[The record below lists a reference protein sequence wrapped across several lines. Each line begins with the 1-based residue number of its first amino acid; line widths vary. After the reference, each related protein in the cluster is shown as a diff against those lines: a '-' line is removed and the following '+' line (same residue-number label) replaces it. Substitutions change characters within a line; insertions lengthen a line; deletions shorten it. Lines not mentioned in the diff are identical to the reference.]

1 MRLGDRGSAS
11 VLGAGMVVVLVSL
24 AVLGVRFGAAVVVRH
39 RVVAAA
45 DLAALAAAGRLV
57 EGDDAACGWAERVVR
72 EMGAVL
78 ERCSVRGWEV
88 TVEVS
93 GPASLF
99 GTPIGL
105 ARAGP

>member
-11 VLGAGMVVVLVSL
+11 VLGAVLVVVLVSL
-24 AVLGVRFGAAVVVRH
+24 AVLGVQFGAAVVVRH

-45 DLAALAAAGRLV
+45 DLAALAAAGRLA
-57 EGDDAACGWAERVVR
+57 EGDGAACGWAERVVR
-72 EMGAVL
+72 EMGVVL
-78 ERCSVRGWEV
+78 ERCSVREWEV
-88 TVEVS
+88 AVSVS

-99 GTPIGL
+99 GTPVGR